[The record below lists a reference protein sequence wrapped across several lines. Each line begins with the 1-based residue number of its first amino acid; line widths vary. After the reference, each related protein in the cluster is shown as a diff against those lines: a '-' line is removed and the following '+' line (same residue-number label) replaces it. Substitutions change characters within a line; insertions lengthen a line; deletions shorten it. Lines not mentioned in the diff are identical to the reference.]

1 MTPDAVKDLKLGL
14 YRLFWKNDGGSSLA
28 AVGVDS
34 EGWHW
39 YAPCNWCGFRGTDD
53 NRLVSDWQLV
63 SSAQPV
69 RLICEEHPEDFPCA
83 RKFER

>member
-34 EGWHW
+34 E
-39 YAPCNWCGFRGTDD
+39 
-53 NRLVSDWQLV
+53 
-63 SSAQPV
+63 
-69 RLICEEHPEDFPCA
+69 DFPCA